1 MFVLARQK
9 PSLLGFALAYHYIC
23 IQYIVLAIM
32 KVLIINTAERK
43 GGAAIAANRLM
54 KALSRNGVEAKMLVR
69 DRATHDVRV
78 VSLPADMKRRWHFL
92 EERMRIWIANGF
104 SKANLFG
111 VDIAS
116 SGSDI
121 TSLQA
126 FKEADVIHL
135 HWVNQGM
142 LSLDGLRAILG
153 SGKPVVWTM
162 HDMWPFTGICHYSD
176 GCDRYTAD
184 CGDCHLLRYPGER
197 DLSRRVFDRKKA
209 IYGGGDIA
217 FVACSRWLAS
227 LAERA
232 ALTKGH
238 YVTDIPNAI
247 DTEVFCPGD
256 KEEARLRLKLPA
268 DRHMLLFGSMK
279 TTDKRKGIDYLIE
292 ASRLLAEKYPELAD
306 TLGVM
311 VLGAASAEYAE
322 SFPFPIYCLGYVND
336 ERELVDIY
344 NAADLYV
351 TPSLQDNLPN
361 TIVEAMSCGT
371 PCVGFDTGGIPQMIA
386 HRVNGYVARYK
397 SAEDL
402 AEGIYTTLYCGEYD
416 RMCRN
421 ARAEAVAQYS
431 EPVAAA
437 RYVQVYEGLI
447 SQVR

>member
-1 MFVLARQK
+1 
-9 PSLLGFALAYHYIC
+9 
-23 IQYIVLAIM
+23 M
-32 KVLIINTAERK
+32 KVLIVNTAERK

-54 KALSRNGVEAKMLVR
+54 KALCRNGVEAKMLVR
-69 DRATHDVRV
+69 DRATSDTRV
-78 VSLPADMKRRWHFL
+78 MSLSADMKRRWHFL
-92 EERMRIWIANGF
+92 EERLRIWTANGF
-104 SKANLFG
+104 SRDNLFG

-116 SGSDI
+116 SGTDI
-121 TSLQA
+121 TKLQA
-126 FKEADVIHL
+126 FEEADVIHL

-142 LSLDGLRAILG
+142 LSLDGLRAIFA

-176 GCDRYTAD
+176 GCNRYTAE
-184 CGDCHLLRYPGER
+184 CGRCPMLRHPGEH
-197 DLSRRVFDRKKA
+197 DLSRTTFDRKMSV
-209 IYGGGDIA
+209 YNGGKIA

-227 LAERA
+227 LARKA
-232 ALTKGH
+232 RLTEGH
-238 YVTDIPNAI
+238 CVTDIPNAI
-247 DTEVFCPGD
+247 DTDLFSPRD
-256 KEEARLRLKLPA
+256 KAQARTRLELPA
-268 DRHMLLFGSMK
+268 DRQLLLFGSMK
-279 TTDKRKGIDYLIE
+279 TTDKRKGMDYLIE
-292 ASRLLAEKYPELAD
+292 ACRMLAD
-306 TLGVM
+306 RYPDMTDRLGVA
-311 VLGAASAEYAE
+311 VLGAASAGYTD
-322 SFPFPIYCLGYVND
+322 SFPFPIYCLDYVSD

-344 NAADLYV
+344 NAVDLYV

-437 RYVQVYEGLI
+437 RYIQVYEGLI

>member
-1 MFVLARQK
+1 
-9 PSLLGFALAYHYIC
+9 
-23 IQYIVLAIM
+23 M
-32 KVLIINTAERK
+32 KVLIVNTAERK

-54 KALSRNGVEAKMLVR
+54 KALCRNGVEAKMLVR
-69 DRATHDVRV
+69 DRATDDERV
-78 VSLPADMKRRWHFL
+78 VALPADMKRKWHFL
-92 EERMRIWIANGF
+92 EERLRIWTANGF
-104 SKANLFG
+104 NRGNLFS

-116 SGSDI
+116 SGTDI
-121 TSLQA
+121 TKLQV

-142 LSLDGLRAILG
+142 LSLEGLRAIFA

-176 GCDRYTAD
+176 GCDRYMAQ
-184 CGDCHLLRYPGER
+184 CGECPLLSHPGEY
-197 DLSRRVFDRKKA
+197 DLSRKTFDRKMS
-209 IYGGGDIA
+209 IYAGANIA

-227 LAERA
+227 LARKA
-232 ALTKGH
+232 RLTEGH
-238 YVTDIPNAI
+238 CVTDIPNAI
-247 DTEVFCPGD
+247 DTELFSLHD
-256 KEEARLRLKLPA
+256 KAEARLRLNLPA
-268 DRHMLLFGSMK
+268 DRQLLLFGSMK
-279 TTDKRKGIDYLIE
+279 TTDKRKGIDYLIG
-292 ASRLLAEKYPELAD
+292 ACRLLADKHPALLD
-306 TLGVM
+306 RLGVV
-311 VLGAASAEYAE
+311 VLGAASAEYTE
-322 SFPFPIYCLGYVND
+322 SFPFPIYCLDYVSD

-402 AEGIYTTLYCGEYD
+402 AEGIYTTLYESDYD
-416 RMCRN
+416 ELCRN
-421 ARAEAVAQYS
+421 ARSEAVAQYS

-437 RYVQVYEGLI
+437 RYIRVYESLI
-447 SQVR
+447 GRC